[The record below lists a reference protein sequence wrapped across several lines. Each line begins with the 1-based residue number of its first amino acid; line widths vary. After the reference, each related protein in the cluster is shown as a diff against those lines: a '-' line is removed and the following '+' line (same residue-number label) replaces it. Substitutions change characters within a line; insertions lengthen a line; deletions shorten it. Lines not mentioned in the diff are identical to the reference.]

1 MPYMMTFKLDKL
13 FFGAGFSLAVVSSL
27 VFGGDE
33 KTLRASALGDSYLGE
48 FYRVDELSSTSPGVL
63 IRHETLDE
71 HQSLNRAA
79 DNIRLLYTSTEG
91 LLAEDIVAVS
101 GALFIPRGTPP
112 EGGWPLLGW
121 AHGTVGI
128 ADICSPSYNGRQ
140 QRDETYLNHWL
151 ANGYAVVAS
160 DYQGLGTQGT
170 HPYLATRPA
179 AYSNLDI
186 IRAVQSAAFPVS
198 NTIVMIGQSQGAAA
212 AIATVG
218 HAPEYAPELDIQGL
232 VATGAPYFSAEGI
245 AAIQETR
252 PKDAVDPRL
261 GYNFLALSMLGLI
274 DPEFVLEDYV
284 SADVLPVAMAVTDTC
299 YVDMK
304 KLVKRELV
312 TYNKAFK
319 KSPEKVLTEAFRRME
334 YPTLKLSAPAF
345 FGIGGK
351 DINTPPRMQQALVTS
366 ACVAGSRVRAHFY
379 PSATHGSIVNGS
391 TEESSQFI
399 ASVFA
404 GEEIIGNCNE
414 LPF

>member
-1 MPYMMTFKLDKL
+1 MMTFKLDKL

-48 FYRVDELSSTSPGVL
+48 FYRVDELSPTSPGVL

-91 LLAEDIVAVS
+91 LFAEDIVAVS
-101 GALFIPRGTPP
+101 GALFIPRGKPP

-304 KLVKRELV
+304 KLVK
-312 TYNKAFK
+312 
-319 KSPEKVLTEAFRRME
+319 
-334 YPTLKLSAPAF
+334 
-345 FGIGGK
+345 
-351 DINTPPRMQQALVTS
+351 
-366 ACVAGSRVRAHFY
+366 
-379 PSATHGSIVNGS
+379 
-391 TEESSQFI
+391 
-399 ASVFA
+399 
-404 GEEIIGNCNE
+404 
-414 LPF
+414 